1 MDVLDQQNL
10 TVEYCF
16 PDNNLSCTKQVHTG
30 PAYTLLFIFLSFVC
44 LCAVFFNLLVIIS
57 ISHFKQLHSPTN
69 LLILS
74 LALADLLVGIFVMP
88 INIMQLSDSCWYLG
102 KIVCCLFPVISSV
115 SLSAS
120 LYSMAFIAVDR
131 YIAICYPL
139 LYSARVTVCRTK
151 LALILGWSF
160 AAFYIAIIYYFS
172 DHLFPS
178 QISFK
183 CYGECVIIVKY
194 SWMIVDL
201 VFSFICPCFIIVIL
215 YSLIFKA
222 AVRQAKAVRAVVNA
236 ASQRKKVKV
245 SNSSETKAA
254 KKLGSIICIYLVCWI
269 PFYFS
274 CLSVES
280 LTSLSMVWTVF
291 TWLIYINSSV
301 NPLLYAIFY
310 PWFRASVK
318 FIVTCKILESSSSR
332 LNLYKEHS
340 LPNA

>member
-1 MDVLDQQNL
+1 MDLL
-10 TVEYCF
+10 CAR
-16 PDNNLSCTKQVHTG
+16 SG

-57 ISHFKQLHSPTN
+57 ISHFKQLHTPTN

-88 INIMQLSDSCWYLG
+88 VNIMQLGDSCWYLG

-139 LYSARVTVCRTK
+139 LYSTRVTVCRTK
-151 LALILGWSF
+151 LSLILGWSY
-160 AAFYIAIIYYFS
+160 AAFYIAITCYFN
-172 DHLFPS
+172 DHLLPS

-194 SWMIVDL
+194 SWMIVDV

-236 ASQRKKVKV
+236 APKVKR